1 MSFPR
6 TLLSSSL
13 LAGVVFSAATLPM
26 ATMGSQPLMIHL
38 ENQPVFAG
46 QVKELSGPYLGLAT
60 AVSLGAGI
68 TTLAMLN
75 WSHVARKL
83 SKVEDE
89 VSDLR
94 QQLKDKEAE
103 LESLRFSDTRLVS
116 AGLESFLDEVE
127 TVSPAAEL
135 LQHSLAQAEAEQRAK
150 VSVGKQADLL
160 YVEQI
165 QRHAV
170 PVEAVQ
176 TASIE
181 ATVESMS
188 QALKGVENPA
198 QIDDLLS
205 HLKQMMTQMESLRA
219 EQPTQKQQPR
229 LSRVPNTVWQ
239 QQRLAS

>member
-103 LESLRFSDTRLVS
+103 LESLRFSDTRLAS